1 MDIDEKVISELKHHK
16 SFQNSI
22 SMRYRDK
29 YHKEDFI
36 FAHVDGKTPGYPLY
50 IKKIEN
56 RMKRLLKLADLNPK
70 LTPHSLRH
78 THTSLLAEAGVSL
91 PQIMERLGHKDEDTT
106 KNIYLHVTKE
116 MKKEASQKFKKLME
130 NL

>member
-1 MDIDEKVISELKHHK
+1 MDETVINELKDHK
-16 SFQNSI
+16 SIQKKAI
-22 SMRYRDK
+22 MRHRDI
-29 YHKEDFI
+29 YHNNDFI
-36 FAHVDGKTPGYPLY
+36 FTHMDDETPGYPLY

-56 RMKRLLKLADLNPK
+56 RMNRLLKVAGLNIN
-70 LTPHSLRH
+70 LTPRSLRH
-78 THTSLLAEAGVSL
+78 THTSLLAQAGVGL

-116 MKKEASQKFKKLME
+116 MKKEASQKFKELME

>member
-1 MDIDEKVISELKHHK
+1 
-16 SFQNSI
+16 
-22 SMRYRDK
+22 MR
-29 YHKEDFI
+29 
-36 FAHVDGKTPGYPLY
+36 
-50 IKKIEN
+50 
-56 RMKRLLKLADLNPK
+56 RLLKLAGLNTK

-78 THTSLLAEAGVSL
+78 THTSLLAQAGVGL

-116 MKKEASQKFKKLME
+116 MKKETSQKFKELME